1 MFPAQATCVMMPST
15 QIRSKRRGE
24 GLGADGKFRYGHI
37 ELMCLRD
44 IQVKLVNRQL
54 EILIWPLG

>member
-1 MFPAQATCVMMPST
+1 MFAAQATCVMMPST
-15 QIRSKRRGE
+15 QLRSKRRGE
-24 GLGADGKFRYGHI
+24 GLGEDGKFRYGHI

-54 EILIWPLG
+54 EI